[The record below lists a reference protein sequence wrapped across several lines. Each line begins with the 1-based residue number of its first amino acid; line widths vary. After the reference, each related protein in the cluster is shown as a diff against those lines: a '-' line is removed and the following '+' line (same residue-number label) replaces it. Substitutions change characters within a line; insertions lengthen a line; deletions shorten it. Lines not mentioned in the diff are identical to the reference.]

1 MLKTFIRP
9 AMICIPFLI
18 GWFFPQLA
26 VLNAEPFNFVR
37 IALMIIFFMSCLQIR
52 MADLPIRRYH
62 WYLLLSN
69 LAMGLVPYFLLKLF
83 LPQNPVLAEV
93 AFFVG
98 ITPTATAAPVVIA
111 FLHGRIGFALT
122 GFTITNVFISLALL
136 FLLPMVTGDV
146 SFDFIY
152 QVGKTIALVIAVP
165 FAAAALVK
173 ILYPQAAMWPKHCK
187 TFSFSLWS
195 FTLMV
200 IAAIAHRHFIENPD
214 ESKLQILGVAVV
226 SLVLCIGNFYFGKYL
241 SPKRFRRETSQL
253 LGQKNTTFTMYLAL
267 TYAGPLVA
275 MGPIFYVLWHN
286 TWNAYQ
292 MYQYD
297 CRTFQR
303 IQRREHPDAGELH

>member
-1 MLKTFIRP
+1 MSVKLLDLYNKVASQSWSMFDNDAAETDDFEP
-9 AMICIPFLI
+9 ALI
-18 GWFFPQLA
+18 SA
-26 VLNAEPFNFVR
+26 IN
-37 IALMIIFFMSCLQIR
+37 
-52 MADLPIRRYH
+52 
-62 WYLLLSN
+62 
-69 LAMGLVPYFLLKLF
+69 K
-83 LPQNPVLAEV
+83 
-93 AFFVG
+93 
-98 ITPTATAAPVVIA
+98 
-111 FLHGRIGFALT
+111 
-122 GFTITNVFISLALL
+122 
-136 FLLPMVTGDV
+136 
-146 SFDFIY
+146 
-152 QVGKTIALVIAVP
+152 ALVEIWVSYP
-165 FAAAALVK
+165 FEFRKKEKQILTQKYINRYALPDGT
-173 ILYPQAAMWPKHCK
+173 IMRKHTK
-187 TFSFSLWS
+187 NGDTYSVMISRKY
-195 FTLMV
+195 MD
-200 IAAIAHRHFIENPD
+200 FIENPD